1 MGKKPKHKKA
11 KRTEKVKT
19 RGIPD
24 GLSKNFYWGILI
36 LVVLFTALIRIRLLS
51 VPLERDEGE
60 FAYMGQLILQGIPP
74 YLISYNMKLPGIYA
88 AYALIMS
95 VFGESAE
102 GIHLGFLIINAATIV
117 LVFLLGKHLYDS
129 YTGIIASAAFAVL
142 SVSPSVLG
150 TSAHATHFVLL
161 PALGGIIIML
171 RATDSGKF
179 KHLFWSGILLG
190 ISFIMKQPGIFFT
203 IFAFFYFLFSLHRK
217 PDIPFSLIMKQGL
230 LFLFGAIVP
239 FAMTIGILYGAGVLE
254 KFWFW
259 TYLYGK
265 EYGSRVPFSM
275 GLQIFLSQVPHIV
288 GQFYLLWVIGG
299 IGISAFLWDKTAL
312 TRVPFVLGFFVFS
325 FLAVCPGLYFREH
338 YFVLILPAVALLI
351 GIGVN
356 SLRRLILKFQSK
368 FQWVPTIL
376 FLVFLFMGV
385 YSYGSFFF
393 ELAPVQACR
402 MMYGPNPF
410 PESISIAEYVKA
422 RSKKEDKIAIL
433 GSEPQIYFYS
443 NRHSATGYIY
453 VYGLME
459 NQKYALRMQLEMAS
473 EIEKVEPKY
482 LIFVNI
488 PTSWLANAGSE
499 RYILEWLREYLKKK
513 FSLVGVVDI
522 LSSDKTEY
530 RWDSEAANY
539 APRSPY
545 FLCVYKNNTT
555 GG

>member
-1 MGKKPKHKKA
+1 MVKAKKIKVTRVNV
-11 KRTEKVKT
+11 KRTE
-19 RGIPD
+19 RSD
-24 GLSKNFYWGILI
+24 SRYWHVGCLLIIL
-36 LVVLFTALIRIRLLS
+36 LFVAFIRLRLLQI
-51 VPLERDEGE
+51 PLERDEGE

-95 VFGESAE
+95 VFGESVE
-102 GIHLGFLIINAATIV
+102 GIHLGFLIINAATII
-117 LVFLLGKHLYDS
+117 LVFLLGKRLYDP

-161 PALGGIIIML
+161 PALGGIILML
-171 RATDSGKF
+171 RATDSGKL

-190 ISFIMKQPGIFFT
+190 ISFLMKQPGIFFA
-203 IFAFFYFLFSLHRK
+203 IFAFFYFLFSLYRTR
-217 PDIPFSLIMKQGL
+217 DIPFSLIFKRGL
-230 LFLFGAIVP
+230 FFLIGAIIP
-239 FAMTIGILYGAGVLE
+239 FALTIGILYKAGVFE

-265 EYGSRVPFSM
+265 EYASRVPLSM
-275 GLQIFLSQVPHIV
+275 GPEIFLSQIPHVI
-288 GQFYLLWVIGG
+288 GKFYLLWAMGG
-299 IGISAFLWDKTAL
+299 LGISAFLWDKTAR
-312 TRVPFVLGFFVFS
+312 TRAPFVLGFFIFS
-325 FLAVCPGLYFREH
+325 FLAVCPGLYFRQH
-338 YFVLILPAVALLI
+338 YFVLILPAVVLFI
-351 GIGVN
+351 GIGIN
-356 SLRRLILKFQSK
+356 SLKRFISKFQPK
-368 FQWVPTIL
+368 FQWVPAIL
-376 FLVFLFMGV
+376 FLAFFFTGI

-393 ELAPVQACR
+393 ELDPVQACR

-410 PESISIAEYVKA
+410 PESIRIAEYIETH
-422 RSKKEDKIAIL
+422 SKKEDKIAIL

-443 NRHSATGYIY
+443 NRHSATGHIY

-459 NQKYALRMQLEMAS
+459 NQKYAFRMQLDMAR
-473 EIEKVEPKY
+473 EIEEAEPRY

-488 PTSWLANAGSE
+488 STSWLAHIGSE
-499 RYILEWLREYLKKK
+499 KYILEWLREYLKKK

-522 LSSDKTEY
+522 LSSEKTEY

-539 APRSPY
+539 APRSPC
-545 FLCVYKNNTT
+545 FLCVYKNNAT